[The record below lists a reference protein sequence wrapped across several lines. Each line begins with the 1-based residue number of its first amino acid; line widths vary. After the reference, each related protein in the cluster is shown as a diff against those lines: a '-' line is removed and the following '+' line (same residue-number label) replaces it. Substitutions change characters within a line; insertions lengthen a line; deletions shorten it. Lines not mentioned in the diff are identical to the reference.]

1 MQECSGYDGGGVR
14 ICVTAVCWE
23 IRHRDIANLV
33 FRVAVANAQCLF
45 DYATLSPSVA
55 ASALNYYY
63 QYPLY
68 PHVY

>member
-1 MQECSGYDGGGVR
+1 M
-14 ICVTAVCWE
+14 TAVWWE
-23 IRHRDIANLV
+23 VRHRDIANLV